1 MIKTKQMQY
10 FISVL
15 ENKSFNIASEKL
27 NISQP
32 AISKAISDLE
42 DVLNVKLIDRLPKG
56 VIPTEFGKILE
67 KYSHLVLNDLSKVEK
82 EILSL
87 KNGTIGDVSIGVAF
101 SPRIHLVP
109 LATINLQKKF
119 PKINLK
125 ILAGQRMELLSNLLR
140 GNIDLF
146 VSAIVPDDILFL
158 EGADEN
164 TFQYLSLYKD
174 TQYIVT
180 RYDHPLQNKK
190 DLSLS
195 DTLNYNWILP
205 EHEKTVRLFDLHEQF
220 LKNDLEIP
228 KPKIIHNSGN
238 FALQVI
244 KNSNYIGVHPK
255 QMIETQKDGLL
266 KILNVKG
273 ITMEP
278 IYGITYLRNKPLRT
292 SCQLIIEE
300 LSKVS
305 NDMINHG
312 LLKKI

>member
-1 MIKTKQMQY
+1 M
-10 FISVL
+10 
-15 ENKSFNIASEKL
+15 
-27 NISQP
+27 
-32 AISKAISDLE
+32 
-42 DVLNVKLIDRLPKG
+42 
-56 VIPTEFGKILE
+56 
-67 KYSHLVLNDLSKVEK
+67 
-82 EILSL
+82 
-87 KNGTIGDVSIGVAF
+87 AF

-125 ILAGQRMELLSNLLR
+125 ILAGQRMELLSNLMK

-190 DLSLS
+190 DLRLT

-220 LKNDLEIP
+220 LNDLEIP
-228 KPKIIHNSGN
+228 KPKIIHNSVN
-238 FALQVI
+238 FSLQVI
-244 KNSNYIGVHPK
+244 KYSNYIVLHK
-255 QMIETQKDGLL
+255 KKMIETQKDGLL

-305 NDMINHG
+305 NEMINQG